1 MMCGNEMTF
10 EMCICMI
17 QHLLHEAINENLYH
31 MENNYLLLRKL
42 LNWLRERRCVQNP
55 TKEKIDN
62 CTQKAT

>member
-1 MMCGNEMTF
+1 MCTKLFKGKNIIVHRKMMCGNEMTF

-42 LNWLRERRCVQNP
+42 LN
-55 TKEKIDN
+55 
-62 CTQKAT
+62 